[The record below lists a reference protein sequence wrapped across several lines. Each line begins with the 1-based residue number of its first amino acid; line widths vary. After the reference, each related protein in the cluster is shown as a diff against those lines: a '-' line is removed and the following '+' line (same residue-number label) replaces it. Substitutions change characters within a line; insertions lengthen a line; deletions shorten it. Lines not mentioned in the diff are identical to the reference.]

1 MTFSLTEKLQR
12 AGHKND
18 HDDDGYVDDD
28 LVQSSLATDR
38 AGIITTMMRRI

>member
-12 AGHKND
+12 AGHNN
-18 HDDDGYVDDD
+18 DDDDADDDD